1 MKNIINSKINTD
13 RKGFTLIELL
23 VVIAII
29 AILSTIG
36 LTLFNGAQQ
45 NARDARRKSD
55 IDAIAAALEAKR
67 EPGKSTYSA
76 ISATDFSSGVIPAD
90 TYPTQRYCIKLF
102 NADADTA
109 DSAKTAPSGLSAWTS
124 AGDGSAAAG
133 SNVCPTTFWSV
144 SANPG
149 LFTTAATTTAQF
161 TTLKVKSWTI
171 CALLEN
177 ANASAV
183 PSGWTNGVYCKTS
196 AQ

>member
-1 MKNIINSKINTD
+1 MKKSINNRITSDK
-13 RKGFTLIELL
+13 KGFTLVELL

-67 EPGKSTYSA
+67 QPGVTYYA
-76 ISATDFSSGVIPAD
+76 GIAATDFSNGVIPTDSYA
-90 TYPTQRYCIKLF
+90 TQRYCIKTF
-102 NADADTA
+102 TTIGGAQTA
-109 DSAKTAPSGLSAWTS
+109 ITSMPWTF
-124 AGDGSAAAG
+124 AGDGTATAG
-133 SNVCPTTFWSV
+133 NVCPTGFWTV
-144 SANPG
+144 NG
-149 LFTTAATTTAQF
+149 ATTF
-161 TTLKVKSWTI
+161 DTTRFPTSGSTILSWAV

-177 ANASAV
+177 TTAAAT
-183 PSGWTNGVYCKTS
+183 PTGWTAGVYCKTS